1 MSSDNTPKIRV
12 MMIIE
17 VLGRPPE
24 HLIETLNNLIEKINS
39 EKGVK
44 VVDKKISEPNPLQ
57 NQENLFTAF
66 AELEVEVEEVL
77 LITMLMFKYMP
88 AHIDVLY
95 PEDLQLTNHELN
107 DILNEL
113 TRRLHGYDEVA
124 RIIQSEKAIL
134 E

>member
-1 MSSDNTPKIRV
+1 M
-12 MMIIE
+12 
-17 VLGRPPE
+17 
-24 HLIETLNNLIEKINS
+24 
-39 EKGVK
+39 
-44 VVDKKISEPNPLQ
+44 Q

-66 AELEVEVEEVL
+66 AELEIEVEEVL

-134 E
+134 ERKLKELTKK